1 MASHFSI
8 MGKYGRMSDMGK
20 SRGETVSHEV
30 LVLVSANPPHR
41 FQGIAR
47 LAGERGWHIR
57 TESRR
62 FPPWDWDGDGVL
74 VMLED
79 IPELKRFIAH
89 MKHRKVPVV
98 DLLED
103 QPQVQLTRVAGDNPE
118 IGRLAAG
125 HFNAR
130 DFRNAAFF
138 SLRHNHTHDLRMQ
151 GFLEVWKGEKPRT
164 WLWPDAADGR
174 SDDWKRMGEWLCAL
188 LADAPKPLAVFAW
201 NDYDA
206 THVLSACRRIG
217 LKVPDDVA
225 ILGVDDNK
233 VICEHQS
240 VNLSSIAHD
249 HERVG
254 YAAAATLERLMSGGA
269 APRPLV
275 RVKPRGVVTREST
288 DTFAVNDPDLQP
300 AINYISK
307 NLSRPFGAAQI
318 AAALG
323 MPRIRLDRLFAAK
336 LGRSAGSEIARR
348 RLALAQKLLST
359 TDMSLADIA
368 DKCGYCHA
376 SFFIRTFR
384 NATGLT
390 PAAWR
395 RKSAI

>member
-1 MASHFSI
+1 M
-8 MGKYGRMSDMGK
+8 
-20 SRGETVSHEV
+20 ENHEV
-30 LVLVSANPPHR
+30 LVLVSPDPPHR

-62 FPPWDWDGDGVL
+62 LPPWDWEGDGVL

-79 IPELKRFIAH
+79 IPELKRFVAK
-89 MKHRKVPVV
+89 MRRKRIPVV

-103 QPQVQLTRVAGDNPE
+103 QPQVPLTRVAGDNPA
-118 IGRLAAG
+118 IGRLAAE

-130 DFRNAAFF
+130 DFRHAAFF
-138 SLRHNHTHDLRMQ
+138 SLRHNHTHDLRIE
-151 GFLEVWKGEKPRT
+151 GFREAWKGEPPRL
-164 WLWPDAADGR
+164 WLWPDEANGQIE
-174 SDDWKRMGEWLCAL
+174 DWKRMGSWLAGR

-206 THVLSACRRIG
+206 THVLNACRKLE
-217 LKVPDDVA
+217 LKVPEEVA

-254 YAAAATLERLMSGGA
+254 YAAAATLERLMCGGTVE
-269 APRPLV
+269 RQLV
-275 RVKPRGVVTREST
+275 RVRPRGVVTREST
-288 DTFAVNDPDLQP
+288 DTFAVNDPLLQP
-300 AINYISK
+300 AIDYISR
-307 NLSRPFGAAQI
+307 NLSRPLGAAQI
-318 AAALG
+318 ASALG
-323 MPRIRLDRLFAAK
+323 MPRIRLDRLFSAR
-336 LGRSAGSEIARR
+336 LGRSAGAEIARR
-348 RLALAQKLLST
+348 RIALAQKLLSG
-359 TDMSLADIA
+359 TDLPLSEIA
-368 DKCGYCHA
+368 ERCGYCHA

-384 NATGLT
+384 RAAGLT

-395 RKSAI
+395 KQHSESLV